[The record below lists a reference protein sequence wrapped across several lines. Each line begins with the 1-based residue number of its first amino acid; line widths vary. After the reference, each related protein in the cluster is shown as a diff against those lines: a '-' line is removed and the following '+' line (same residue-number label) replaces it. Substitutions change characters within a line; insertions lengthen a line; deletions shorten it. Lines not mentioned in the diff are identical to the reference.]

1 MILTK
6 QLLPEHWVICTDR
19 QAAGTENR
27 KNPLASFLRIHV
39 HHVKLQIYCNYL
51 IVVAKQCLM
60 MRHDVKLHFT
70 NITQPKVH
78 IFLRGNEREGGL
90 IIHMRG
96 YVGMI
101 TGPDSYEHSL
111 FPLSNSHQSWYTTF
125 QYMKKV
131 STILY
136 CICYVHKLKDFTAW
150 SVAEYC
156 RPLQL

>member
-1 MILTK
+1 M
-6 QLLPEHWVICTDR
+6 
-19 QAAGTENR
+19 
-27 KNPLASFLRIHV
+27 IHV

-101 TGPDSYEHSL
+101 IGPDSYEHSL
-111 FPLSNSHQSWYTTF
+111 FPLSNSHQS
-125 QYMKKV
+125 
-131 STILY
+131 
-136 CICYVHKLKDFTAW
+136 
-150 SVAEYC
+150 
-156 RPLQL
+156 